1 VETLGQIIPW
11 MLSAN
16 TLALTYLVGNKS
28 NAGWLLG
35 VIGQAMWF
43 LFIVTWQVWG
53 LLPLAIGLTILYAR
67 NLVKWHR
74 EKNEE
79 AKA

>member
-1 VETLGQIIPW
+1 MEALGQIIPW
-11 MLSAN
+11 LLSAN
-16 TLALTYLVGNKS
+16 TLTLTYLVGNKS

-43 LFIVTWQVWG
+43 LFIITWQVWG

-79 AKA
+79 VKT

>member
-1 VETLGQIIPW
+1 VTALEQIIPW
-11 MLSAN
+11 LLSAN
-16 TLALTYLVGNKS
+16 TLTLTYLVGNKS

-43 LFIVTWQVWG
+43 LFIFVWQAWG
-53 LLPLAIGLTILYAR
+53 FLPMSIGLTVLYAR
-67 NLVKWHR
+67 NLIKWHR

-79 AKA
+79 VRT